1 MSTPTPALCARVAI
15 VTGASAG
22 IGEAIARELAASG
35 ARVVINARRAE
46 RLAEVAATLARQF
59 GADRVTTAPGDAADP
74 RVIDALFAKAREAFS
89 APADLIV
96 ANAGRGLKGSPVDS
110 DPAQWDEM
118 IRTNLTGVAH
128 LLRAAASHLLSI
140 GGPDAPPAS
149 STSSSPTTPTTPP
162 TPTNPRDIIVIG
174 SVVGRHVSPFSSMY
188 GSTKFAVHGLT
199 EGVRR
204 QLGPQGIRVSL
215 VEPGFVTSEFQ
226 GVAGYDPK
234 WYDGVVGKIGPVL
247 DPADVA
253 RVVAFIAQQ
262 PAHVHVG
269 DVLVRPVRQEYP

>member
-1 MSTPTPALCARVAI
+1 MSTPTPALFARVAI

-35 ARVVINARRAE
+35 ARVVINARRAD

-74 RVIDALFAKAREAFS
+74 RVIDAMFAKAREAFS

-140 GGPDAPPAS
+140 GGPGVPPVLP
-149 STSSSPTTPTTPP
+149 SPK
-162 TPTNPRDIIVIG
+162 DIIVIG

-234 WYDGVVGKIGPVL
+234 WYDGVVDKIGPVL